1 MSSDNRAVAVEAV
14 KDAIYQACL
23 NLDDQ
28 KWSAWLDQCAD
39 DFQYAIKAYSPEI
52 RNDMTY
58 LSGSRKEMVTMTEL
72 LPKHNTDRSPLSRHA
87 TVYAVEVS
95 EDGSEATAVTSVV
108 IYQTHLNGT
117 SSHVDAGSTHL
128 FVSGKY
134 YDRFRLENGS
144 AKFVERVTRLDTRR
158 LDRGSHWP
166 L

>member
-1 MSSDNRAVAVEAV
+1 MDAV
-14 KDAIYQACL
+14 KDAIYRSCL
-23 NLDDQ
+23 NLDEQ
-28 KWSAWLDQCAD
+28 KWSDWLNQCAD

-58 LSGSRKEMVTMTEL
+58 LSGNREELATMTDM
-72 LPKHNTDRSPLSRHA
+72 LPMHNTDRSPLSRHA
-87 TVYAVEVS
+87 TVYAVDVS
-95 EDGSEATAVTSVV
+95 DDGSEASAVTSVA
-108 IYQTHLNGT
+108 IYQTRLDGT

-134 YDRFRLENGS
+134 YDRFRLENGT
-144 AKFVERVTRLDTRR
+144 AKFVERITRLDTRR